1 MRTEQPAGDGERP
14 RAPLHRNP
22 WFWGVLAGLIFVPA
36 IRPLTRHIPDAPPVL
51 AEIPDFELRL
61 SNGAVARSAELR
73 GRVYV
78 LGFHGAVCE
87 PECGATLPALRALSD
102 RFQEFERGI
111 TVLAVHL
118 LASDTLALSL
128 SPDLEG
134 LWLATDAR
142 VDALEPLARDTLN
155 MHIAA
160 LEAGPGRIAAVA
172 RQAQIFIVDAQGHLR
187 GHYGIDELAL
197 DEVYHRAQHVLRD
210 HRKDGLVPR

>member
-1 MRTEQPAGDGERP
+1 MNSDQPTGNGDSP
-14 RAPLHRNP
+14 RASLVRSP
-22 WFWGVLAGLIFVPA
+22 WFWGVVAGLIFVPA

-111 TVLAVHL
+111 TR
-118 LASDTLALSL
+118 
-128 SPDLEG
+128 PKG
-134 LWLATDAR
+134 
-142 VDALEPLARDTLN
+142 
-155 MHIAA
+155 
-160 LEAGPGRIAAVA
+160 EAHADPIPVGSV
-172 RQAQIFIVDAQGHLR
+172 
-187 GHYGIDELAL
+187 
-197 DEVYHRAQHVLRD
+197 
-210 HRKDGLVPR
+210 